1 MIHLESFSKF
11 REEKL
16 KPLTDKYGKSGYLS
30 VSTVKKMKDLGI
42 EPEQFKSLEK
52 RVIDCT
58 KMIDADNT
66 YLLDML
72 LLDLDDF
79 LDRKGFRTERWD
91 FNEQNGLPSPKPTL
105 KVDIGRNSLSWSGKT
120 FDVNIKENP
129 IETLFEIIRMTNK
142 TRVDIVKKTIEDREG
157 GNSYWYYKNGARD
170 FGNMTKFK
178 RQNEFKNV
186 TIKPVFKL
194 QLKMDWGDLDEER
207 AWHDLYNDTITM
219 DDLNRMK
226 QERWKVMDEVKKFLE
241 EDTYYR
247 YFHLIGF
254 KNLKFRLSCDTY
266 TGKYPNFKIEVEL

>member
-120 FDVNIKENP
+120 FDMNIKENP

-186 TIKPVFKL
+186 TIKPMFKL

-226 QERWKVMDEVKKFLE
+226 QERWKVMYEVKKFLE

-266 TGKYPNFKIEVEL
+266 TGKYPNFKIEVDL

>member
-30 VSTVKKMKDLGI
+30 VSTEKKLKDLGI

-58 KMIDADNT
+58 KMIEADNT

-79 LDRKGFRTERWD
+79 LDRKGFRVERWD
-91 FNEQNGLPSPKPTL
+91 FREQNGLPAVTPTL
-105 KVDIGRNSLSWSGKT
+105 KVDIGRNSLSYSGNT
-120 FDVNIKENP
+120 FEIDIKKNP
-129 IETLFEIIRMTNK
+129 IDTLFEIIKRTNMTR
-142 TRVDIVKKTIEDREG
+142 TELAKKTIEDRESG
-157 GNSYWYYKNGARD
+157 RYPWLKNTRDWGNMSKFKSQNSYKNL
-170 FGNMTKFK
+170 
-178 RQNEFKNV
+178 
-186 TIKPVFKL
+186 TIKPIFKL
-194 QLKMDWGDLDEER
+194 QLKIDWGDLCEER
-207 AWHDLYNDTITM
+207 SWNNYADGIITADDMDT
-219 DDLNRMK
+219 MK
-226 QERWKVMDEVKKFLE
+226 RERVKVMEEIKKFLE

-254 KNLKFRLSCDTY
+254 KNLKFKVINDWY
-266 TGKYPNFKIEVEL
+266 THSYPNFKIEVEL